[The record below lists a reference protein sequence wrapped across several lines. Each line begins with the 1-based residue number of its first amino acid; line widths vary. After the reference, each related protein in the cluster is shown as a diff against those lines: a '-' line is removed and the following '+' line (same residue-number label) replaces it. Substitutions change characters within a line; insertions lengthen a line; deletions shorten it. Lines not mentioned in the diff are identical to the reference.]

1 MLDDRMKF
9 MHSVFNERGKHPKGE
24 NSMKTREQIIGYYE
38 GQLEKVR
45 MAYPYDPED
54 ISWDNERNGEYVKG
68 AEKALEAV
76 KNGFWPWGE
85 PLECLA

>member
-1 MLDDRMKF
+1 
-9 MHSVFNERGKHPKGE
+9 
-24 NSMKTREQIIGYYE
+24 MKTRQEIIGFYE
-38 GQLEKVR
+38 DRLEKVK
-45 MAYPYDPED
+45 MAYPYDPECL
-54 ISWDNERNGEYVKG
+54 SWDNERNGEYVKG